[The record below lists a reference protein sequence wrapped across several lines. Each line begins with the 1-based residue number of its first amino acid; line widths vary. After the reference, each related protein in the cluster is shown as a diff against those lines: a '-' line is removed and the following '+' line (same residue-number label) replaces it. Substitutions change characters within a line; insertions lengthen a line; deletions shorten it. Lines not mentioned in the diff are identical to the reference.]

1 MNKSGKTLQARSFYN
16 ENFPDAIAK
25 FRKVNRL
32 SQQAANFRG
41 SYRRKFLE
49 EVGNTVQQGA
59 DPVYLNQFYPDSLRP
74 DPVRH
79 SAHIVL
85 QTDTG
90 IPLEIAMRLQIILQ
104 VKGLSHVACTL
115 GA

>member
-1 MNKSGKTLQARSFYN
+1 MRRIPRC
-16 ENFPDAIAK
+16 NFKIL
-25 FRKVNRL
+25 KVNRL
-32 SQQAANFRG
+32 SQAANFRG
-41 SYRRKFLE
+41 SYSRKFLE

-59 DPVYLNQFYPDSLRP
+59 DPVYLNQFYPGSLRP

-90 IPLEIAMRLQIILQ
+90 VPLEIAMRLQIILQ
-104 VKGLSHVACTL
+104 V
-115 GA
+115 